1 MAEAADA
8 DSDFSISTGNAIRRS
23 VRDADESGI
32 AGVRRGPVRM
42 AVPRR
47 DPVARV
53 LIDERQHLFGDA
65 PELFHWIA
73 HGRNP
78 KGDAP
83 ATGRLELFEV
93 RDALPGGTVGQPGF

>member
-1 MAEAADA
+1 MRI
-8 DSDFSISTGNAIRRS
+8 SDFSISTGNAIRRS

-32 AGVRRGPVRM
+32 GGFRHRPVRM

-47 DPVARV
+47 DPVAPL
-53 LIDERQHLFGDA
+53 LIYKRQHLFGDA
-65 PELFHWIA
+65 PELFHRIA

-83 ATGRLELFEV
+83 AARRL
-93 RDALPGGTVGQPGF
+93 